1 MPVRRLLR
9 TVGVLLLTA
18 GLSAVHADDQLTVHC
33 SGQGYSVYLVGG
45 GPAFTTWNLQ
55 PIQNALKDDFK
66 VCRWDMRGVGENADL
81 PISDQASVLS
91 QWLDDMEQ
99 VLPQEEVILWGHSW
113 GALQVLLFAS
123 RHPERVAHIVLS
135 NPVDPELKSLE
146 HIEQK
151 RFVHSDFNEGLS
163 LDEMGTPAEG
173 LYNLRSK
180 IASYFEDAQK
190 GWAYAELFTRDDA
203 NNVLNVQIW
212 EEYRQ
217 SPLSRQ
223 DLGRIADKVSGLI
236 YCQADVLQPEN
247 EEEYRRLL
255 PGVTHQVLS
264 ACGHFPWEENP
275 EKYFSALQKVLAQ

>member
-1 MPVRRLLR
+1 VRSLLR
-9 TVGVLLLTA
+9 ILVALLLTSV
-18 GLSAVHADDQLTVHC
+18 LSIVNADEQLTVHC
-33 SGQGYSVYLVGG
+33 SGHGVPVYLIGG

-55 PIQNALKDDFK
+55 PIQKALKDDFK
-66 VCRWDMRGVGENADL
+66 VCRWDMRGVGDNAAL
-81 PISDQASVLS
+81 PISDQEPVLS
-91 QWLDDMEQ
+91 QWLDDMDQ
-99 VLPQEEVILWGHSW
+99 VLQEEQVILWGHSW
-113 GALQVLLFAS
+113 GALQVLLYAS
-123 RHPERVAHIVLS
+123 QHSEHVAHIVLS

-151 RFVHSDFNEGLS
+151 RFVHPEINGGLS

-173 LYNLRSK
+173 LHNLRSK

-190 GWAYAELFTRDDA
+190 GWAYADLFTREDA

-223 DLGRIADKVSGLI
+223 DLERIAVKVSGLI
-236 YCQADVLQPEN
+236 YCRADVLQPEN
-247 EEEYRRLL
+247 EQEYRRLL
-255 PGVTHQVLS
+255 PGATHQILS

-275 EKYFSALQKVLAQ
+275 DQYFAALHKLLEH